1 MGLASRIKT
10 WWKAVTRHEQ
20 LNDEIEDEL
29 AFHIEAY
36 ANDLM
41 RGGLSR
47 EEAFRRARIELGGV
61 AVQKENIREAWGTRA
76 WDELRSDLRYAS
88 RMLAKS
94 PGFTAIA
101 IGSLALGIGANTTI
115 FTITKQILLDKL
127 AVHKPDELRLFA
139 WTSAKKA
146 VVHHSW
152 GSWDQTPDGKTI
164 CTSFSYPVYQQ
175 LRQQNHVFQDVFAFK
190 EFPRLTATIDG
201 KAEAVTAQLVSGNFY
216 QALGVKPIL
225 GRGIQDA
232 DDGAPGS
239 GPVAVISDAL
249 WSRRFGRSPD
259 VIGKAIQLNLTPITI
274 IGVNPPGFTGASS
287 VQSSPDV
294 FLPFSM
300 APIAAPIWA
309 DKPLLTDGNFW
320 WVLVMGRVKPG
331 VPDETARAALD
342 VTLNAAVRST
352 MTVEKDRSIPR
363 LTLQDGSR
371 GENSAGRMFSKPVY
385 VLMAMAGFVL
395 LLACANLANLLL
407 ARASSRQREM
417 SVRLALGAGRGRI
430 LRQMFTE
437 SLLLS
442 LSGGIAGLLLGYWGR
457 NAIPHLLSS
466 SWETTTM
473 NSRFDWKIFGF
484 TAAISIVTGL
494 LFGLAPAWQATRTQ
508 VSSGLKDNA
517 QSATQRNRNVTG
529 KAIVIIQVALSM
541 LLLVGAGL
549 FARTL
554 ANLNKNHL
562 GFRPDNL
569 LLFEIQPPRTR
580 YAAPKDIALY
590 RQLEER
596 LASVPGI
603 NSITLSDTALIS
615 NSMSNSDFVPD
626 GVPQKSKDDSSAY
639 TIAVG
644 QNYFS
649 TMGIPIRS
657 GRGFNETDTETSRLV
672 AVVNQQLVKDFF
684 PNVNPIGR
692 TFLSDKKHIEIIGV
706 SGDTRYAN
714 LRDDPPATFYLPYR
728 QQPEGEQGMTFAISS
743 TRDKRS
749 IVPALREA
757 VASVD
762 KDLPL
767 LDIRTQNEQIADTTK
782 EERIFASLT
791 SGFGVLALVLASI
804 GIYGIMAYTVARRT
818 NEIGI
823 RMALGAQSGR
833 VLRMV
838 LREASWLTAIGVIA
852 GLAIAVAMGRLI
864 ASMLYGLKSYD
875 PLTLSG
881 AALFLVIVAL
891 AASWIPARRAAGID
905 PIKALRHE

>member
-20 LNDEIEDEL
+20 LNSEIEDEL

-41 RGGLSR
+41 RSGLPR

-76 WDELRSDLRYAS
+76 WDELRSDFRYAS

-127 AVHKPDELRLFA
+127 AVHNPDELRLFA
-139 WTSAKKA
+139 WTSAKKSIA
-146 VVHHSW
+146 HHTW
-152 GSWDQTPDGKTI
+152 GYWDQTPDGKTI

-175 LRQQNHVFQDVFAFK
+175 LRQQNHVLQDIFAFK
-190 EFPRLTATIDG
+190 NFPRLTATIDG

-216 QALGVKPIL
+216 QAFGVKPIL

-232 DDGAPGS
+232 DDTAPGS
-239 GPVAVISDAL
+239 GPVTVISDAL

-259 VIGKAIQLNLTPITI
+259 VIGKTIQLNLTPITI

-300 APIAAPIWA
+300 AQIAAPKWA
-309 DKPLLTDGNFW
+309 DKPLLTDANFW
-320 WVLVMGRVKPG
+320 WVLVMGRVKHG

-352 MTVEKDRSIPR
+352 MTVEKDRSLPS

-385 VLMAMAGFVL
+385 VLMALAGFVL

-417 SVRLALGAGRGRI
+417 SVRLALGAGRARI
-430 LRQMFTE
+430 LRQMLTE

-442 LSGGIAGLLLGYWGR
+442 GAGGALGLFLGYAGR
-457 NAIPHLLSS
+457 NAIPHLLTSA
-466 SWETTTM
+466 WEPTAV
-473 NSRFDWKIFGF
+473 SGRFNWMIFGF
-484 TAAISIVTGL
+484 TAAISIFTGL

-508 VSSGLKDNA
+508 VSSGLKENA

-529 KAIVIIQVALSM
+529 KAIVIVQVALSM

-549 FARTL
+549 FVRTL
-554 ANLNKNHL
+554 MNLNGAHL
-562 GFRPDNL
+562 GFRPDNI
-569 LLFEIQPPRTR
+569 LLFDLQPQQTR
-580 YAAPKDIALY
+580 YPDAKGIALY
-590 RQLEER
+590 HQVEEKLAAVPGVDSVT
-596 LASVPGI
+596 LASVPLI
-603 NSITLSDTALIS
+603 ANNIS
-615 NSMSNSDFVPD
+615 NMYFTPDGQPENSNSKGKKKAVDFNTVGADFFKTFQIPMIA
-626 GVPQKSKDDSSAY
+626 GRSFDD
-639 TIAVG
+639 
-644 QNYFS
+644 
-649 TMGIPIRS
+649 
-657 GRGFNETDTETSRLV
+657 TDTETSRKV
-672 AVVNQQLVKDFF
+672 AIVNQQLVKQFF
-684 PNVNPIGR
+684 PNTNPIGK
-692 TFLSDKKHIEIIGV
+692 TFMAGDRDNPKRIEIVGICKDAKYE
-706 SGDTRYAN
+706 S
-714 LRDDPPATFYLPYR
+714 LRRDPPATFYVPYR
-728 QQPEGEQGMTFAISS
+728 QQDGAEEMNFAIH
-743 TRDKRS
+743 TRMQADV
-749 IVPALREA
+749 IVPSLRTA
-757 VASVD
+757 VASID

-767 LDIRTQNEQIADTTK
+767 QDVRTQNEQIEDTTRQ
-782 EERIFASLT
+782 ERIFASLT
-791 SGFGVLALVLASI
+791 SGFGILALILACI

-833 VLRMV
+833 VLRMII
-838 LREASWLTAIGVIA
+838 REASSLAIIGVAVGLAIGV
-852 GLAIAVAMGRLI
+852 AMSRLM

-875 PLTLSG
+875 PLTFIG
-881 AALFLVIVAL
+881 A
-891 AASWIPARRAAGID
+891 
-905 PIKALRHE
+905 